1 MARRDRHR
9 NRRSGYYVVMGIRVG
24 ILLIAVG
31 ALLTFA
37 GHATVA
43 GLDLHVVGWVLML
56 TGVAGLGL
64 FFVFWNRR
72 RAMHPVAAQHWV
84 FDDTTRPT
92 RTPSAWRYTSP
103 PGPVPQPAG
112 AQRARGGGNAPP
124 GGSGRHLVDTWSDRA
139 DPMWLLEWFDQ

>member
-1 MARRDRHR
+1 
-9 NRRSGYYVVMGIRVG
+9 MGIGVG

-31 ALLTFA
+31 VILTFA

-72 RAMHPVAAQHWV
+72 RAMHPVAAEHWV
-84 FDDTTRPT
+84 YDDTTPTAANTARLAVHIPAGPRPT
-92 RTPSAWRYTSP
+92 DCRRSTSP
-103 PGPVPQPAG
+103 RRRQCAS
-112 AQRARGGGNAPP
+112 Q
-124 GGSGRHLVDTWSDRA
+124 W
-139 DPMWLLEWFDQ
+139 